1 MPNEYQTTIN
11 PCTTESDVSGSSS
24 TATTPP
30 ESSASAVE
38 SPLESNHLG
47 VYLSPDIFITTDEET
62 ATMLEDVALGGLR
75 SSRQSASPSPSL
87 RSPLQSTRD
96 LASDQIIP
104 VMRDDHPLALGIG
117 PAKNPLHKIISHLPS
132 ESQSRHLVDFY
143 FKNVAWHAR
152 IFHLPSFLSC
162 AQRLLD
168 RIKSSPVP
176 SEDFEVEFL
185 PAYIM
190 VLCLSYHLIAHD
202 APQSGGIVVQD
213 ADQMARKM
221 YNLAYSCLLLQ
232 DYLAHHSL
240 ETVQC
245 LILMCIYLQDTGDSH
260 SQRALLGTAIK
271 MAQNLG
277 MSRLPSESEGRSYP
291 KMWQSVVK
299 REVARRVW
307 WNLVFMDWSQASF
320 SNGFYSIHP
329 TQAHTCLPANLNDTE
344 LVEGKPIQ
352 HKPRDQYTEMTFS
365 LTRFRFVEIHRQ
377 SIDLLT
383 NPNSTTYASIIS
395 VDSKL
400 RQEIDAIPTS
410 FQMTGSMGSL
420 LEKDTRS
427 LEILSALVMGVTWRM
442 RLHRPFLS
450 RGYTDRR
457 YDHSKEQC
465 VLLAKAVISYLKA
478 YPEHFDHLTRWRT
491 LMSYTFGAIIVL
503 FMDLCHQRQRENP
516 SAEAKRR
523 ELEEALAVFRSGMK
537 STLSQESANLLERMI
552 SMSNSEDAKNVPTN
566 SKAVQTAASKSTA
579 QTESTKKRKSPDTDP
594 DSCFERVAKRLL
606 SSPEDLTVTP
616 MVVHA
621 PTASSACLEF
631 SSDSMLSITPG
642 GLFPY
647 GLPTPP
653 SSCKSVP
660 PEPQETES
668 PTLKY
673 DSGWTFDTLFQRD
686 PLLDTNVGWSSSDLQ
701 MMGFGMDNTGAHGSD
716 GLPFGFDFGL

>member
-1 MPNEYQTTIN
+1 MSKFMPNEYQNTIT
-11 PCTTESDVSGSSS
+11 PCATESDVSTSSS
-24 TATTPP
+24 TAATPP
-30 ESSASAVE
+30 ESSTSAVE
-38 SPLESNHLG
+38 SSLQSNHLG

-62 ATMLEDVALGGLR
+62 ATMLEDVALGLR
-75 SSRQSASPSPSL
+75 SSRQSAPPAPAD
-87 RSPLQSTRD
+87 RSPLQETRD
-96 LASDQIIP
+96 LTSDQL
-104 VMRDDHPLALGIG
+104 VSGVRDDHPLALGIG
-117 PAKNPLHKIISHLPS
+117 PTSNPLHKIVGHLPS

-152 IFHLPSFLSC
+152 VFHLPSFLSC

-168 RIKSSPVP
+168 RMKSLAVP
-176 SEDFEVEFL
+176 SEDLEMEFL

-190 VLCLSYHLIAHD
+190 SE
-202 APQSGGIVVQD
+202 GMVVQN

-291 KMWQSVVK
+291 KMWHSVVK

-329 TQAHTCLPANLNDTE
+329 TQAHTCLPANLNDSE
-344 LVEGKPIQ
+344 LVEGKTIQ

-377 SIDLLT
+377 SVDLLT
-383 NPNSTTYASIIS
+383 SPGSTTYASIIS

-410 FQMTGSMGSL
+410 FQMAGSMGSL

-457 YDHSKEQC
+457 YEHSKEQC
-465 VLLAKAVISYLKA
+465 ILLAKAIISYLKA

-491 LMSYTFGAIIVL
+491 LMSYVFGAIIVL
-503 FMDLCHQRQRENP
+503 FMDLCHHRQKENP
-516 SAEAKRR
+516 DAEAKRK

-537 STLSQESANLLERMI
+537 STLSQEGANLLERMI
-552 SMSNSEDAKNVPTN
+552 T
-566 SKAVQTAASKSTA
+566 ASKSTA
-579 QTESTKKRKSPDTDP
+579 QTEPTKKRKSPDTDP
-594 DSCFERVAKRLL
+594 ESCFERVAKRLL
-606 SSPEDLTVTP
+606 SSPEDPTVTP

-621 PTASSACLEF
+621 PTASSAYLEF
-631 SSDSMLSITPG
+631 SSDSMLSIPPV

-660 PEPQETES
+660 PEPQETEL

-673 DSGWTFDTLFQRD
+673 DPGWSFDTLFQRD

-701 MMGFGMDNTGAHGSD
+701 MMGFGMDNAGAHGGD